1 MDLRQRYSA
10 KHGSS
15 FVNTSSSLHEGFQ
28 GSDRPLMD
36 RIPELPL
43 VNHFAAVTDIHN
55 ASCWVER
62 WPVLPA
68 IVKQMILIKM
78 TAVETSS
85 LQVVDIY
92 NILNHVTT
100 AE

>member
-55 ASCWVER
+55 ANC
-62 WPVLPA
+62 
-68 IVKQMILIKM
+68 
-78 TAVETSS
+78 
-85 LQVVDIY
+85 
-92 NILNHVTT
+92 
-100 AE
+100 